1 MKDLFNSL
9 KNNVGDTLNKVS
21 KNDNLS
27 SILVPGAIGGLMGA
41 LLGGSK
47 SVKKVAKNAAYIG
60 GGAVATTLAYKL
72 FQKWTQ
78 DKNTQNTTNNNESV
92 STNANNNS
100 NSTQSLFDSFNAK
113 NTQVQVIK
121 DTSVIIEAIVFAARA
136 DGHIDTNEQNM
147 ILKIANQV
155 IDSSSVNSIIKE
167 ALEKD
172 LNVNYLASKIHNY
185 EDALD
190 IYKLSATTIV
200 SDTESERAYL
210 EELAKAL
217 SIDANT
223 KNNLDREAYEL
234 RSAM

>member
-1 MKDLFNSL
+1 MKDLFNNL

-41 LLGGSK
+41 LLGNSK

-60 GGAVATTLAYKL
+60 GGAVATTLAYKI

-78 DKNTQNTTNNNESV
+78 DKQEQNTTNSNNESINT
-92 STNANNNS
+92 SSPNN
-100 NSTQSLFDSFNAK
+100 TQSLFDNFNSK
-113 NTQVQVIK
+113 NTQVQVTK

-155 IDSSSVNSIIKE
+155 IDSSSINTIIKE

-172 LNVNYLASKIHNY
+172 LDVNYIASKINTY

-200 SDTESERAYL
+200 SDTESECAYL
-210 EELAKAL
+210 EKLAKAL
-217 SIDANT
+217 SIDENT
-223 KNNLDREAYEL
+223 KNNLDREANSL
-234 RSAM
+234 RSSI